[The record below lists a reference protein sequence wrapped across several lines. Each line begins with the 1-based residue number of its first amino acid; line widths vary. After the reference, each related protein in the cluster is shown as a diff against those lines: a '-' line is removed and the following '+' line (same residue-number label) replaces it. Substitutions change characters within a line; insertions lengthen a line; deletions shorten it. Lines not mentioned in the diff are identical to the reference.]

1 MQTPHKQFWHSFF
14 SIVKGYCNNCFGG
27 STYLTIQYSTVI
39 NSCLLKSLPFSVQG
53 GKVDKSIRSLAM
65 SSTEA
70 VHTENAIAT
79 LATIKGPELNQI
91 ATDDA
96 DSKNNNANEDAQD
109 IAHEFLEQTE
119 KQQPELPESN
129 VFVYKGILKRLSG
142 LCSYDVSHKFMAV
155 LAGKDSSVY
164 DVILAQSAAPALDTP
179 EVMERWKDLGYE
191 VLGLAVSG
199 SMDVPDG
206 FQSDIVRLR
215 NPNTKSLLVLVF
227 NGSSSPSS
235 WVVHQQEGDNEKE
248 LCFSRVK
255 IGRNRGR
262 QKGDSFVVVHANK
275 VGVTFHDEVGG
286 HSSLFAFTFVH
297 ILSAL
302 LNILT
307 DLQNI
312 SYTFQC
318 SSHTIYYYHCI
329 ACAGLQLYKVQDNIV
344 LYSTGYIKH

>member
-1 MQTPHKQFWHSFF
+1 MVAHTLQYNNQLDLQ
-14 SIVKGYCNNCFGG
+14 YC
-27 STYLTIQYSTVI
+27 TVLYCT
-39 NSCLLKSLPFSVQG
+39 CLLKSLPFSAQG

-65 SSTEA
+65 SSNEA

-109 IAHEFLEQTE
+109 ITHEFLEHTE

-142 LCSYDVSHKFMAV
+142 LCSYDVSHKFMGV
-155 LAGKDSSVY
+155 LAGKDLSVY
-164 DVILAQSAAPALDTP
+164 DVILAPSAASALDTP

-227 NGSSSPSS
+227 NGTSSPSS
-235 WVVHQQEGDNEKE
+235 WVVHQQEGDNENE

-262 QKGDSFVVVHANK
+262 QKSDSFAVVHANK
-275 VGVTFHDEVGG
+275 VGVTFQDEVGG
-286 HSSLFAFTFVH
+286 HSSLFAFTPVFIFYLH
-297 ILSAL
+297 S
-302 LNILT
+302 LT
-307 DLQNI
+307 NLQI
-312 SYTFQC
+312 FKIHDTFQC
-318 SSHTIYYYHCI
+318 SSHTVYYYHCI
-329 ACAGLQLYKVQDNIV
+329 ACAGLQLYKVQDNIA